1 MKLPVVLPSMTA
13 KMTCSLLSSDDTQFQ
28 LFACIR
34 MKKILL
40 EHDRL
45 SNINH
50 KPPLSPN
57 MKLAIS
63 TEYRG
68 KIIQLRNE
76 SSVIKCHM
84 FTFYNF

>member
-1 MKLPVVLPSMTA
+1 MTA
-13 KMTCSLLSSDDTQFQ
+13 RVTCSLLSSDDTQFQ
-28 LFACIR
+28 LVACIR

-45 SNINH
+45 SNIDH

-57 MKLAIS
+57 MMLGIS
-63 TEYRG
+63 TEQRA

-76 SSVIKCHM
+76 NSVIPYHM
-84 FTFYNF
+84 FTFYNFEKDRRQ